1 MNEAKTVRE
10 SRAVKRRKVRGGTGR
25 GGTGEKSWVKRV
37 SLWRQRARF
46 AEEVVRNL
54 RGPEVVV
61 EAGEEVKVE
70 EVVSSVLAVR

>member
-10 SRAVKRRKVRGGTGR
+10 SRAVKRRKVGRGTGR
-25 GGTGEKSWVKRV
+25 GGMGEKSWVKRV

-46 AEEVVRNL
+46 AVEVVRNF

-61 EAGEEVKVE
+61 EAGREVRVE
-70 EVVSSVLAVR
+70 EVVSRVLAVR